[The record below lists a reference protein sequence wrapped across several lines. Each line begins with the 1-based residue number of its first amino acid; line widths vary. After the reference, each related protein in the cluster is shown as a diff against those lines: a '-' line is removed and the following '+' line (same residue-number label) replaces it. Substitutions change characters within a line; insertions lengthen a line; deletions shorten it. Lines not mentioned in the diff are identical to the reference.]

1 MRTVRLAFPC
11 FALSLTAPEEV
22 LEIVDLCYPY
32 SREDAAS
39 VEPDLRYEVR
49 HESRRYV
56 LVTSASEVL
65 GSPLEVAFSLE
76 AKIESAL
83 IDRARDQIPA
93 HAGGVARNGRAWI
106 LAGDPN
112 AGKTTTTFHLVE
124 AGFSFVCEEIAI
136 IDSTT
141 HHLHPFLQTP
151 SLDGRYLERRG
162 QRPGNSGTPR
172 HGRFERL
179 NEFVTRYLPD
189 RCRAFSCPV
198 LPPMIQAVSR
208 N

>member
-1 MRTVRLAFPC
+1 
-11 FALSLTAPEEV
+11 V

-56 LVTSASEVL
+56 LVTSASEVR

-83 IDRARDQIPA
+83 IDRARDQIPV